1 VHAVAATVKEGQ
13 RIDTL
18 YDAKRMS
25 IDHFRDTYMT
35 AFRPWPTDLTLEEDP
50 TIRVPPIQSEPPE
63 LGKRGLKPGPKP
75 KHKRKK
81 TKGGN

>member
-1 VHAVAATVKEGQ
+1 MK
-13 RIDTL
+13 
-18 YDAKRMS
+18 
-25 IDHFRDTYMT
+25 
-35 AFRPWPTDLTLEEDP
+35 AFRPWPTDFTLEEDP
-50 TIRVPPIQSEPPE
+50 AIRVPPIQSEPPE